1 MASIDYVQAL
11 GAGAGFDTKKIVEA
25 LVNAERAPAEARIQ
39 SKIAESDS
47 KISGLGQAVSILNVV
62 KDAALRLNDAK
73 DFKTF
78 AVSNSQTSAFS
89 ASSTTSARAGSNNIT
104 VSQIAQEQRSVSNGF
119 ASETAAFSDNSI
131 TLTLSVGSTSATT
144 TDITVADASLQGA
157 VSAINAADLGVTAEI
172 VDTGIDG
179 DRYRIQL
186 IGETGADQAFSLT
199 SDDDSISFSSVQSAT
214 DAQLNV
220 NGIEFT
226 RSSNVIDD
234 VLTGVSLTL
243 NTVTDGAANLN
254 ISQDN
259 AQARANIV
267 DFVTIYNEAQRQ
279 LKDLANSSN
288 DGALAG
294 DSIFRSLTSSLRN
307 IILGSSSSGS
317 GDISSLSDM
326 GISVARSGELAV
338 DDTKL
343 DDVLAN
349 NYADVIQMFSANT
362 DDQATS
368 STDVAGLAGDINK
381 LISEATESD
390 SYLVTQQA
398 TLTTAN
404 SERQEELADL
414 AERMER
420 VEERYNRQF
429 LAMQQIIDQMN
440 STRRAW
446 KTASLTYHSPT
457 RTNKLNGLSD
467 WYGTHVMAQSQKPVC
482 TVCIRIRWFLLFAVP
497 LVLLMGTQ
505 TDMQPPEIPLHEI
518 VAQFILLAL
527 IVVLGWRIVEYR
539 NERKAVTR
547 LLEQKRQREARA
559 SNLDV
564 TNED

>member
-25 LVNAERAPAEARIQ
+25 LVNAERAPAEARIK
-39 SKIAESDS
+39 SRIAESES

-89 ASSTTSARAGSNNIT
+89 ATSTTSARAGSNNIT

-119 ASETAAFSDNSI
+119 ASETAAFTAESF
-131 TLTLSVGSTSATT
+131 TLSLSVGSTSATT
-144 TDITVADASLQGA
+144 TEITVTDASLQGT
-157 VSAINAADLGVTAEI
+157 VSAINAANLGVTAEI
-172 VDTGIDG
+172 VDTGVAG

-186 IGETGADQAFSLT
+186 IGETGAEQAFSLT
-199 SDDDSISFSSVQSAT
+199 SDDDSISFSSVQAAT

-226 RSSNVIDD
+226 RSTNVIDD
-234 VLTGVSLTL
+234 VLTGVSLTV
-243 NTVTDGAANLN
+243 NTVTDGAAHLN

-259 AQARANIV
+259 SQARANIV
-267 DFVTIYNEAQRQ
+267 DFVAIYNEAQRQ
-279 LKDLANSSN
+279 MKDLANSSI

-307 IILGSSSSGS
+307 IVLGSSSSGS
-317 GDISSLSDM
+317 GDISNLSDM
-326 GISVARSGELAV
+326 GISVARTGELVV

-343 DDVLAN
+343 DDALA
-349 NYADVIQMFSANT
+349 YSYSDVIQMFSANT
-362 DDQATS
+362 DDQSTS
-368 STDVAGLAGDINK
+368 SSDVAGLAGDITK
-381 LISEATESD
+381 LITDATDSD

-398 TLTTAN
+398 TLATGN
-404 SERQEELADL
+404 SEREEQLTVL

-440 STRRAW
+440 STRESMESSFANLPF
-446 KTASLTYHSPT
+446 S
-457 RTNKLNGLSD
+457 NKD
-467 WYGTHVMAQSQKPVC
+467 
-482 TVCIRIRWFLLFAVP
+482 
-497 LVLLMGTQ
+497 
-505 TDMQPPEIPLHEI
+505 
-518 VAQFILLAL
+518 
-527 IVVLGWRIVEYR
+527 
-539 NERKAVTR
+539 
-547 LLEQKRQREARA
+547 
-559 SNLDV
+559 
-564 TNED
+564 

>member
-349 NYADVIQMFSANT
+349 NYSDVIQMFSANT

-440 STRRAW
+440 STRESMENSFANLPF
-446 KTASLTYHSPT
+446 S
-457 RTNKLNGLSD
+457 NKD
-467 WYGTHVMAQSQKPVC
+467 
-482 TVCIRIRWFLLFAVP
+482 
-497 LVLLMGTQ
+497 
-505 TDMQPPEIPLHEI
+505 
-518 VAQFILLAL
+518 
-527 IVVLGWRIVEYR
+527 
-539 NERKAVTR
+539 
-547 LLEQKRQREARA
+547 
-559 SNLDV
+559 
-564 TNED
+564 

>member
-89 ASSTTSARAGSNNIT
+89 ASSRTSARAGSNNIT

-131 TLTLSVGSTSATT
+131 TLSLSVGSTSATT

-381 LISEATESD
+381 LISEATDSD

-440 STRRAW
+440 TTRESMENSFANLPF
-446 KTASLTYHSPT
+446 S
-457 RTNKLNGLSD
+457 NKD
-467 WYGTHVMAQSQKPVC
+467 
-482 TVCIRIRWFLLFAVP
+482 
-497 LVLLMGTQ
+497 
-505 TDMQPPEIPLHEI
+505 
-518 VAQFILLAL
+518 
-527 IVVLGWRIVEYR
+527 
-539 NERKAVTR
+539 
-547 LLEQKRQREARA
+547 
-559 SNLDV
+559 
-564 TNED
+564 